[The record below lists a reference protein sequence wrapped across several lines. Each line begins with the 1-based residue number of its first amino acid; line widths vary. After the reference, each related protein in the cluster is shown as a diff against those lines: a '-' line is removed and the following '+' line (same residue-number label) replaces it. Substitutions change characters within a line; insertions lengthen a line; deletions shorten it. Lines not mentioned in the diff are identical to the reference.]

1 MDNYA
6 EEILASRK
14 AAEAITAPKDTIDQA
29 ALRERQRY
37 AESTYNDKAVSKAGA
52 KGAFQIMPAV
62 YEEYS
67 KKMGETGDLFD
78 SDYNGRMRDRIWNDL
93 YNSFTATNKNP
104 SDRIRTAKAA
114 AMYNRGRGAVGDFLD
129 KEKKAGVDIYNS
141 LDWVDH
147 IPWDETKNY
156 VKWVV
161 FGDDVPG
168 TQMNKKQFEA
178 AKAIRNKN
186 K

>member
-14 AAEAITAPKDTIDQA
+14 AAEALTAPKDSIDQA

-78 SDYNGRMRDRIWNDL
+78 PEYNGRMRDRIWGDL
-93 YNSFTATNKNP
+93 YNSFTATNKKP

-147 IPWDETKNY
+147 IPWPETKNY

-161 FGDDVPG
+161 FGEDVPG
-168 TQMNKKQFEA
+168 TQMNRKQFEA
-178 AKAIRNKN
+178 AKAKRKE
-186 K
+186 